1 MSPAGAAPRILV
13 IRRDNIGDL
22 VCTTPLIRSLRA
34 QLPQARIAALAT
46 RYNAPALAGNPDL
59 DAVYAYTKAKHRARG
74 ESVPAVYARRVG
86 LVFEMRRERFDW
98 VLLPGGPHASAL
110 WFARLVGARHTLVRG
125 PADAAAGAH
134 EVEQCCNLLARMGLR
149 YEAPALRVVADPR
162 EAAALAA
169 RIARHWGARPRRL
182 VALHLSARKPS
193 QRWAAANFA
202 EVARGLHRETE
213 ASILLLWA
221 PGRSD
226 DRLHPGDD
234 DKAQAVIAAVSGV
247 PVLPVATQRLEELIA
262 ALAQCDQVVC
272 CDGGAMHLGAALGKP
287 IVCLFG
293 QSDAP
298 RWRPW
303 SVPHELLQR
312 DTHDVADIAPADV
325 IAAYARLLDCLAAQT
340 PAELPS
346 A

>member
-1 MSPAGAAPRILV
+1 MSPAEAAPRILV

-34 QLPQARIAALAT
+34 QLPRARIAALAT

-59 DAVYAYTKAKHRARG
+59 DAVYAYTKAKHRAHG
-74 ESVPAVYARRVG
+74 ESVFAVYARRVR
-86 LVFEMRRERFDW
+86 LVFELRREHFDW
-98 VLLPGGPHASAL
+98 ALLPGGPHASAL

-125 PADAAAGAH
+125 PGDAAAGAH

-149 YEAPALRVVADPR
+149 YEAPSLRVVADPL
-162 EAAALAA
+162 EVAALGS
-169 RIARHWGARPRRL
+169 RIAAHWGARPRRL
-182 VALHLSARKPS
+182 VGLHLSARKPS
-193 QRWAAANFA
+193 QRWAGANFA
-202 EVARGLHRETE
+202 EVARALHRETG

-221 PGRSD
+221 PGQSD

-234 DKAQAVIAAVSGV
+234 DKAQAVMAATTGA
-247 PVLPVATQRLEELIA
+247 PVLPVATQRLEGLIA
-262 ALAQCDQVVC
+262 ALAQCDQIVC
-272 CDGGAMHLGAALGKP
+272 CDGGAMHLAAALGKP

-293 QSDAP
+293 HSDAS

-303 SVPHELLQR
+303 GVPHELLQR
-312 DTHDVADIAPADV
+312 GTRDVADIAPGDA
-325 IAAYARLLDCLAAQT
+325 IAAYARLLDRLAVPAQ
-340 PAELPS
+340 AELPS

>member
-1 MSPAGAAPRILV
+1 MSPAGAPRRVLV

-34 QLPQARIAALAT
+34 QLPRARIAALAT

-59 DAVYAYTKAKHRARG
+59 DAVYAYTKAKHRAQG
-74 ESVPAVYARRVG
+74 ESVLAVHARRVG
-86 LVFEMRRERFDW
+86 LVFEMRREHFDW

-125 PADAAAGAH
+125 PGDAAAGAH
-134 EVEQCCNLLARMGLR
+134 EVEQCCNLLTRMGLR
-149 YEAPALRVVADPR
+149 YEAPALRVVADPL
-162 EAAALAA
+162 EVAALGA
-169 RIARHWGARPRRL
+169 RVAKHWGARPRRL
-182 VALHLSARKPS
+182 VGLHLSARKPS
-193 QRWAAANFA
+193 QRWEGANFA
-202 EVARGLHRETE
+202 EVARALHREME

-234 DKAQAVIAAVSGV
+234 DKAQAVAAAMGGV

-262 ALAQCDQVVC
+262 ALAQCDEVVC
-272 CDGGAMHLGAALGKP
+272 GDGGAMHLAAALGKP

-293 QSDAP
+293 QSDAA

-303 SVPHELLQR
+303 GVPHELLQR
-312 DTHDVADIAPADV
+312 DTRDVADIAPSEA
-325 IAAYARLLDCLAAQT
+325 IAAYARLLERLALHA
-340 PAELPS
+340 PVERPLA
-346 A
+346 